1 MKTRAIACRTPAE
14 LLRSDWLK
22 GHAIDNGLFDLIIS
36 NYIDHVAY
44 IQAVHGLVKRPQS
57 YKIYFL
63 EDKLSVYNIRAVY
76 LAS

>member
-36 NYIDHVAY
+36 NYVVY

-57 YKIYFL
+57 YKIYFI
-63 EDKLSVYNIRAVY
+63 EDKLSVFNICTVY